1 MFQQLPNIQER
12 FPTHRW
18 VFLTLTVKN
27 PPVTEL
33 RDTLK
38 HMNDSWKR
46 LIETKRFKSG
56 VAGFLRTTEVTRG
69 NDGKMMAHPHFHA
82 LLLVKPSYF
91 TINYIKQGDW
101 VEMWAKALRAD
112 YLPSVNVK
120 AVKATLDE
128 KGRKQLDKAICETLK
143 YSVKPSD
150 LALERDKGAWL
161 HEMTKQVH
169 KMRFIATGG
178 VLKGILKPEDEITTE
193 EMISSSE
200 EVQDVGEGRVAFQF
214 KPEYRK
220 YVYAPKYNEYAD

>member
-1 MFQQLPNIQER
+1 MVLKQAFFAVSVIVLYVSGADLYSGGQLCFSNCQIFRNAFLPIVGIPNSDCE
-12 FPTHRW
+12 
-18 VFLTLTVKN
+18 N

-128 KGRKQLDKAICETLK
+128 KGRKQLDKVIQKRSNTA
-143 YSVKPSD
+143 
-150 LALERDKGAWL
+150 
-161 HEMTKQVH
+161 
-169 KMRFIATGG
+169 
-178 VLKGILKPEDEITTE
+178 
-193 EMISSSE
+193 
-200 EVQDVGEGRVAFQF
+200 
-214 KPEYRK
+214 
-220 YVYAPKYNEYAD
+220 

>member
-1 MFQQLPNIQER
+1 MFVIALCVSGADLYFEGGYVSAIAKYSGTLSYPSLGISN
-12 FPTHRW
+12 PHRE
-18 VFLTLTVKN
+18 N

-128 KGRKQLDKAICETLK
+128 KGRKQLDKALETLK
-143 YSVKPSD
+143 YSVK
-150 LALERDKGAWL
+150 
-161 HEMTKQVH
+161 TV
-169 KMRFIATGG
+169 
-178 VLKGILKPEDEITTE
+178 
-193 EMISSSE
+193 
-200 EVQDVGEGRVAFQF
+200 
-214 KPEYRK
+214 
-220 YVYAPKYNEYAD
+220 

>member
-69 NDGKMMAHPHFHA
+69 NDGDMMAHPHFHA

-91 TINYIKQGDW
+91 KGQGYIKQADW

-120 AVKATLDE
+120 AVKATLMKKDASNSI
-128 KGRKQLDKAICETLK
+128 KHCETLK

-200 EVQDVGEGRVAFQF
+200 EVQDVGESRVAFQF

>member
-128 KGRKQLDKAICETLK
+128 KGVSNWTKQ
-143 YSVKPSD
+143 SVKRSNT
-150 LALERDKGAWL
+150 A
-161 HEMTKQVH
+161 
-169 KMRFIATGG
+169 
-178 VLKGILKPEDEITTE
+178 
-193 EMISSSE
+193 
-200 EVQDVGEGRVAFQF
+200 
-214 KPEYRK
+214 
-220 YVYAPKYNEYAD
+220 